1 VLNLYHYRKESVK
14 DRLNLKKNGFLC
26 EDRDLCV
33 IKTKIIGLLC
43 KIADA

>member
-14 DRLNLKKNGFLC
+14 DRLNLKKNGFLR

-33 IKTKIIGLLC
+33 IKTKL
-43 KIADA
+43 